1 MCRRALNRF
10 FLADFRQVFGYSSDE
25 VPEHFHEIVHVAL
38 KLLERVNGQSGV
50 AFLGKLFEA
59 KGGVKRS
66 AAGKV
71 GNGALLS
78 RENLTAPF

>member
-1 MCRRALNRF
+1 VQGRFESFLPCRF
-10 FLADFRQVFGYSSDE
+10 SSGFGYSSDE

-38 KLLERVNGQSGV
+38 KRLERVNGQSGV